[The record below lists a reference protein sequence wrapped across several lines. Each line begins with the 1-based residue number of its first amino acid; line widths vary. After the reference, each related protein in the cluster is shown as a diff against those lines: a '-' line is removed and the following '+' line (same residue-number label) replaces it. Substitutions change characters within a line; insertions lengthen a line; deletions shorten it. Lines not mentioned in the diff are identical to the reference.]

1 MQFLCDLPWVHFS
14 IFPHGSTSVC
24 CETEHRKATGHGY
37 NIDERGKKNILG
49 VKNYSIE
56 QIINSDNYKRIRKEM
71 LQGKVP
77 DACMGCK
84 KIEDS
89 GGRSKR
95 IRDSI
100 WKDDWQAVTKADG
113 TIKPNLRSIEL
124 RLGNHC
130 NLRCR
135 SCNAESSTKWI
146 KEYDLLKDKLPLAS
160 NYDNIRAEDRYSFD
174 WVDSDDFYQD
184 ILEHTGD
191 LRELHIS
198 GGEPFLIPRHF
209 KFLQGLLDKGKTDI
223 NIGYHTNLNYD
234 LDKIKPGLEILSK
247 FNGVRFN
254 LSLDD
259 VDQRNAYIRNPA
271 NWELSIK
278 NIRLFQE
285 RYPNI
290 KLLICQTINVYNFLY
305 AEELWQWLQ
314 DNDID
319 LYHYYNHVHSPDY
332 QTAYII
338 PSEMRKQKLDSLSVT
353 LPEHMHTDLLGRYHN
368 ELEYETA
375 RDTFVHFT
383 KALDDTRREDCAS
396 VFPKLEFL
404 F

>member
-24 CETEHRKATGHGY
+24 CEAEHKKAIGHGY
-37 NIDERGKKNILG
+37 NVDERGEKNILG

-56 QIINSDNYKRIRKEM
+56 QIVNSDNYKRIRKEM
-71 LQGKVP
+71 LQGTVP

-100 WKDDWQAVTKADG
+100 WKDDWSKVTAEDG
-113 TIKPNLRSIEL
+113 TIIPNLRSIEL

-160 NYDNIRAEDRYSFD
+160 NYDKIRAEDRYSFD
-174 WVDSDDFYQD
+174 WVDSDEFYQD
-184 ILEHTGD
+184 ILAHTGD

-209 KFLQGLLDKGKTDI
+209 KFLQGLLDQGKTDI

-234 LDKIKPGLEILSK
+234 LDKIKPGLEILSEFK
-247 FNGVRFN
+247 NVRFN

-259 VDQRNAYIRNPA
+259 VDERNAYIRNPA
-271 NWELSIK
+271 DWKLSIK

-285 RYPNI
+285 RYPSI
-290 KLLICQTINVYNFLY
+290 KLLICQTINVYNFMY
-305 AEELWQWLQ
+305 AEELWKWLQ

-319 LYHYYNHVHSPDY
+319 LYQYYNHVHSPDY

-338 PSEMRKQKLDSLSVT
+338 PSEMRKRKLDSLSVK
-353 LPEHMHTDLLGRYHN
+353 LPEHMHTDLMGRYYN
-368 ELEYETA
+368 ELNYETA
-375 RDTFVHFT
+375 RETFVHFT
-383 KALDDTRREDCAS
+383 KALDNTRREDCAS